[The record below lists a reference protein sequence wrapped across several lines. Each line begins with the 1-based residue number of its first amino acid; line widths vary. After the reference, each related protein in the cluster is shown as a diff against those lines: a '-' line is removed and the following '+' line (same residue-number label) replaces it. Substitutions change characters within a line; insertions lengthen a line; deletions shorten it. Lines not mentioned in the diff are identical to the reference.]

1 MDPHILPVLLSLADL
16 EAFIKDGESGLLKK
30 VEKGDLKGLVE
41 IMGHLMALKERQSST
56 DEMFEPLKQTIELLK
71 TYDQELPETVFK
83 QLEVSAKFMF
93 SFFFLFFFCLLGLH
107 MQHIEI
113 PRLGVQSELQL
124 PAYSIVTA
132 TPDP

>member
-30 VEKGDLKGLVE
+30 VEKGDFKGLVE

-93 SFFFLFFFCLLGLH
+93 SFFYLFFF
-107 MQHIEI
+107 
-113 PRLGVQSELQL
+113 
-124 PAYSIVTA
+124 AY
-132 TPDP
+132 